1 MNLSR
6 SGSDL
11 ESVYVLASSNIEG
24 HSEKAAEPVEISA
37 RCKASGFKLI
47 SLKMSAGTKEVRFSP
62 DDLKPEGKGMFSIS
76 ENSLKRYIPDI
87 FGDEVEVESF
97 AFHTYKFKFAAER
110 FKKVPVV
117 AVQYITYKDQ
127 HMPTSP
133 IRFSPD
139 SIAVYGEPHRL
150 ESIDRILTK
159 PLTLKDIHATAHGMT
174 DVEIPN
180 GVRLSDTEVSYELEV
195 SRYIEIREKAKVKA
209 INVPAGMN
217 LEIFPSSVEVTYRC
231 SFPIVA
237 DPRETASCIIDYRDF
252 SESLTGKCMIRIEN
266 NAEGIIAVK
275 TFPEACD
282 CVETKK
288 L

>member
-11 ESVYVLASSNIEG
+11 ESVYVLATSNLEG
-24 HSEKAAEPVEISA
+24 HSERAAEPVEISA

-47 SLKMSAGTKEVRFSP
+47 SLKMSSNTKEVRFSP
-62 DDLKPEGKGMFSIS
+62 EDLKSEGKGVFSIS
-76 ENSLKRYIPDI
+76 ENSLKRYIPEI
-87 FGDEVEVESF
+87 FGNEVEVESF
-97 AFHTYKFKFAAER
+97 AFHTYKFKFAVER

-117 AVQYITYKDQ
+117 AVQYITFKDQ
-127 HMPTSP
+127 HMPTAP

-174 DVEIPN
+174 DVEKPS

-195 SRYIEIREKAKVKA
+195 TRYIEIKESAKVKA
-209 INVPAGMN
+209 INVPAGAN
-217 LEIFPSSVEVTYRC
+217 LEIFPSTVEVTYRC
-231 SFPIVA
+231 SFPIVT

-252 SESLTGKCMIRIEN
+252 EKSLTGKCMIRIMN
-266 NAEGIIAVK
+266 DADGIIAMKVS
-275 TFPEACD
+275 PESCD
-282 CVETKK
+282 CVETRK